1 MSELIERA
9 LQSAHETKQVI
20 SAAGALDE
28 VASVFSEAF
37 PGATAIV
44 IGDERTMAAA
54 GDKVAAVLAA
64 AGVSTLD
71 PYVFPG
77 EPELYAKYENV
88 ELLRGV
94 LEPLSAVAIAVGGGS
109 LNDLV
114 KRTSGELGRPYMV
127 VATAASMDGYTAFGA
142 SIAKD
147 GYKNTLNCPAPVAAV
162 ADIDVLA
169 AAPSVMTASGYG
181 DLIGKVPAGA
191 DWLIADALGV
201 EAVDK
206 GVWDLVQ
213 GPLRTSLSRPDALAA
228 GDADAVAGLAEGLLM
243 SGLAMQAHQSSR
255 PASGAE
261 HQFSHLWEMEG
272 HGTDIKP
279 RRLSHGF
286 KVALGTVSIA
296 ALYEILLATDLTR
309 LDIDAAV
316 RAWPTRSRLEEKIR
330 RYHSH
335 PQVLPAAIEQTMA
348 KYIEPADLAVRLHQV
363 VELWPTL
370 KVTLADQL
378 IGAAELQ
385 KMLRAAGAPAHPDDI
400 RLGWGAFKDTYVRSQ
415 MIRKRYTVLDLAL
428 EANLLDGIVEE
439 LFAAD
444 GFWGTQQP

>member
-9 LQSAHETKQVI
+9 LQSAHETKQVVNG
-20 SAAGALDE
+20 AGALSE
-28 VASVFSEAF
+28 VAAVFTAAF

-54 GDKVAAVLAA
+54 GDTVVSVLAA
-64 AGVSTLD
+64 AGVPALD
-71 PYVFPG
+71 PYVFPA

-88 ELLRGV
+88 ELLRDLLG
-94 LEPLSAVAIAVGGGS
+94 PLDAVAVAVGGGS

-114 KRTSGELGRPYMV
+114 KRASGELERPYMV

-142 SIAKD
+142 SIAKN

-162 ADIDVLA
+162 ADTDVLA

-191 DWLIADALGV
+191 DWQIADALGIEV
-201 EAVDK
+201 IDAK
-206 GVWDLVQ
+206 VWNLVQ
-213 GPLRTSLSRPDALAA
+213 GPLRKSLSRPAALAA
-228 GDADAVAGLAEGLLM
+228 GEADAVEELGEGLLM

-272 HGTDIKP
+272 HGTDITP

-296 ALYEILLATDLTR
+296 ALYEILLATDLTK
-309 LDIDAAV
+309 LDIGAAV
-316 RAWPTRSRLEEKIR
+316 KAWPSRAQLEEKIR

-335 PQVLPAAIEQTMA
+335 PQVLPAAIEQSMA
-348 KYIEPADLAVRLHQV
+348 KYVEPADLAGRLEKIA
-363 VELWPTL
+363 ELWPTL
-370 KVTLADQL
+370 KVTLAQQL
-378 IGAAELQ
+378 IGASELQ
-385 KMLRAAGAPAHPDDI
+385 SMLRAAGAPAHPDDI
-400 RLGWGAFKDTYVRSQ
+400 RLGWDAFKATYVRSQ